1 MDIFVGQ
8 AIVYLKVGVV
18 AAVIIGTIAV
28 IVRMVEKRG
37 AEKDGGG

>member
-8 AIVYLKVGVV
+8 AIVYLKVGVL
-18 AAVIIGTIAV
+18 AAVVIVTVAV

-37 AEKDGGG
+37 AESDGGD